1 MSENETHPAGC
12 GYSTIHH
19 LPIETTVRSRFPYG
33 GEKPDRSQ
41 FGSLYTPA
49 ETILKVTDPETAYRH
64 AQGFYVNKVQDA
76 THAVRSACPGDIIE
90 VVHAD
95 GTQEFYFVDP
105 VGFDELE
112 FERQA
117 ETTSEPQAGPG
128 SEPAI

>member
-1 MSENETHPAGC
+1 MSEDETHPAEC

-33 GEKPDRSQ
+33 GEKPDLSQ
-41 FGSLYTPA
+41 FESLYTPA
-49 ETILKVTDPETAYRH
+49 ETILKVTNPETAYRH

-105 VGFDELE
+105 VGFDELK
-112 FERQA
+112 FEQPTETISKQA
-117 ETTSEPQAGPG
+117 TG
-128 SEPAI
+128 SRTAL